1 MRDSF
6 ITLYSTA
13 RSHIQCWQSTTLLDI
28 FTYLALIVPR
38 LLWNCR
44 DARSFSPSANF
55 INIGCRIRYYYLKSI
70 TAYLLSLHLFHHHW
84 FSWNNIKCYWGLFSS
99 SFSVR
104 YLFILGKH
112 LIEENSSWIMFL
124 VFYLWSFINIYFL
137 FSCGLRLKSR
147 SNLVFPFFKSD
158 TVLYLW
164 SICLLLFGTWWNSQQ
179 GGQQ

>member
-1 MRDSF
+1 VRDSF

-124 VFYLWSFINIYFL
+124 L
-137 FSCGLRLKSR
+137 FSVLSMIFHKYILFIFMWTTLKVTIQSCV
-147 SNLVFPFFKSD
+147 S
-158 TVLYLW
+158 
-164 SICLLLFGTWWNSQQ
+164 LLQIRHSSLFMIHLFIIIWYMME
-179 GGQQ
+179 